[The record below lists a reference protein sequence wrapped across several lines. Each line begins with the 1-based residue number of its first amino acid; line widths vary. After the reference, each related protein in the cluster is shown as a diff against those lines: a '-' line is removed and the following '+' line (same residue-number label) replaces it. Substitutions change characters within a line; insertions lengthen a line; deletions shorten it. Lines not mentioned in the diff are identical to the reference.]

1 MTHPRILVKKSMQIF
16 TLRITGVAKSSK
28 IAVDFKSLVRLSSN
42 QAIYKHEDHFRALA
56 KSSIF
61 ETGSKEMNSGF
72 NCEF

>member
-16 TLRITGVAKSSK
+16 TLRITGGAKSSK
-28 IAVDFKSLVRLSSN
+28 IAVDFTSLVRLSSN
-42 QAIYKHEDHFRALA
+42 GKSYKYEDHFLALA
-56 KSSIF
+56 KSYIF